1 MRENAR
7 ENKEKMRDIEK
18 PISRIF
24 FMVGLVG
31 FEPTT
36 IRL

>member
-1 MRENAR
+1 MES
-7 ENKEKMRDIEK
+7 KEAE
-18 PISRIF
+18 ISAKSGTSQMNI
-24 FMVGLVG
+24 VGLVG